1 MMRASTPLPVVFT
14 LDEIMLDLESGRARP
29 LRPTDRLPTLWSPGR
44 PTLGGPAFLW
54 THVLAQALG
63 RIHPRLARRA
73 LLRLWLTPWV
83 HRSTR
88 QPVTDL
94 ADDLRPWSLDHDGR
108 TLRGF
113 TGGTGRTVVLVHGWA
128 GRSADWRHIV
138 HGLIDAGWRVVVPD
152 LPAHGAADGR
162 TTNAFELGRAT
173 AAVLRHERPD
183 AVVAHSLGF
192 PLVMLAL
199 EDGAEAPDTLVALAP
214 GRRMTHA
221 LDSFGDRAGLRP
233 VLVEELR
240 RANQQRFG
248 DDMWQIL
255 DVDQSLAELAAGG
268 LVVHDADDEDVPI
281 GDGRH
286 IADHW
291 PGAAFVATEGL
302 GHRRILR
309 DAHVRDLVVEALH

>member
-1 MMRASTPLPVVFT
+1 MRASKPLPVALT
-14 LDEIMLDLESGRARP
+14 LSEIMLDLESGRSRP
-29 LRPTDRLPTLWSPGR
+29 LRPTDRLLALRSHRR
-44 PTLGGPAFLW
+44 PMLGGPSFLR
-54 THVLAQALG
+54 TYVTAQALG

-88 QPVTDL
+88 RPVTGL
-94 ADDLRPWSLDHDGR
+94 ADDLRPWSLDHDSH

-128 GRSADWRHIV
+128 GRAADWRHMA
-138 HGLIDAGWRVVVPD
+138 HDLIDAGWRVVVPD

-162 TTNAFELGRAT
+162 TTDAFELGRAA

-183 AVVAHSLGF
+183 AVVAHSMGF
-192 PLVMLAL
+192 PIMLLAL
-199 EDGAEAPDTLVALAP
+199 AQEVQPPATLVALAP
-214 GRRMTHA
+214 GRRMTRA
-221 LDSFGDRAGLRP
+221 LDRFSDQAGLRP
-233 VLVEELR
+233 ALVDELR

-248 DDMWQIL
+248 DDVWEVL
-255 DVDQSLAELAAGG
+255 DVDRSLADLPFDG

-291 PGAAFVATEGL
+291 PGASFVATDGL

-309 DAHVRDLVVEALH
+309 DAHVRDLVIHALR